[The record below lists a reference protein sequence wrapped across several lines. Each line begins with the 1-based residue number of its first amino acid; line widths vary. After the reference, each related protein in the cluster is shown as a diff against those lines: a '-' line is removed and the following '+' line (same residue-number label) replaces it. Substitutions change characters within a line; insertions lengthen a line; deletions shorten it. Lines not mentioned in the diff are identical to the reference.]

1 MITTFDVS
9 LIDFSKEFSII
20 TISAKESA
28 EEFIQ
33 YLPYPL
39 WFKNALKIPFDVHRK
54 ETNGEILL
62 ALNSKRTIIGGI
74 YLELNPKHRSYGKS
88 VPVFGWIHADNE
100 YISQILLSKCEEKGK
115 DFGATSIR
123 GPINSPKSFGG
134 WGCLEKNSNFH
145 PEIYSVPALV
155 ECSEISSEVGKWIES
170 AGYDCD
176 AEYINLYNTNLLD
189 VPNFPDVELSN
200 PPISEILSNPTI
212 LQQIEQLV
220 QDNFTSY
227 LPDTCPPERTLSL
240 LAEIAEIPHSE
251 DFYYLA
257 WEKAT
262 RKLIGYILEIPNL
275 MQFWA
280 GEPITMGNTNSV
292 IIAKQ
297 WRGAAF
303 FHFLYNR
310 LTAKLHARGVIHREG
325 TMIWTKNLPAITSF
339 SKIGFQCR
347 SFRVYQKQLY

>member
-1 MITTFDVS
+1 MSTFLCS
-9 LIDFSKEFSII
+9 PYEISKVISIK
-20 TISAKESA
+20 TINANESA

-39 WFKNALKIPFDVHRK
+39 WFKKTLKNPFDMHRK

-62 ALNSKRTIIGGI
+62 AVNTNRTIRGCI

-100 YISQILLSKCEEKGK
+100 NITQILLSKCEEKAK
-115 DFGATSIR
+115 DFGAPLIR

-145 PEIYSVPALV
+145 PEIYSAPALV
-155 ECSEISSEVGKWIES
+155 ECSDISSEIAKSIES
-170 AGYDCD
+170 AGFECD
-176 AEYINLYNTNLLD
+176 AEYINLYNTNLLS
-189 VPNFPDVELSN
+189 VPEFPDVELSN
-200 PPISEILSNPTI
+200 PSISEILSNPTI
-212 LQQIEQLV
+212 LRQIGQLV
-220 QDNFTSY
+220 QENFTSY
-227 LPDTCPPERTLSL
+227 LPDTCPPERTLAL
-240 LAEIAEIPHSE
+240 LAEMAEIPHSE

-257 WEKAT
+257 WEKT
-262 RKLIGYILEIPNL
+262 TGKLIGYILEIPNF
-275 MQFWA
+275 MQYWA

-303 FHFLYNR
+303 FHCLYNK

-325 TMIWTKNLPAITSF
+325 TMIWTKNLPAIASF

-347 SFRVYQKQLY
+347 SFKVYQKYLR